1 MELNLRELPHLVVGS
16 LMEVHKELGPGLVLD
31 AYWASLAHEFR
42 MREMMFTE
50 RQPVSVTYKG
60 LQIPIGFTID
70 FVVEN
75 VVALHL
81 YAVEQLE
88 QLHKERLKNHLQLS
102 GLETGFMVNFDCVDF
117 RKGGLKRVIVS
128 ENEPE
133 MPWRGVDDEDEEE
146 KLRRL
151 NEW

>member
-1 MELNLRELPHLVVGS
+1 
-16 LMEVHKELGPGLVLD
+16 MEVHKELGPGLLLE

-42 MREMMFTE
+42 LREMLFEE

-60 LQIPIGFTID
+60 NKIPTGFTID

-75 VVALHL
+75 AIALHL
-81 YAVEQLE
+81 YAVDALE
-88 QLHKERLKNHLQLS
+88 QVHKERLKNHLLLS
-102 GLETGFMVNFDCVDF
+102 GLEMGFMVNFDCVEF

-133 MPWRGVDDEDEEE
+133 MPWRRVEDEEGE
-146 KLRRL
+146 EAENVRHLYD
-151 NEW
+151 WYHH